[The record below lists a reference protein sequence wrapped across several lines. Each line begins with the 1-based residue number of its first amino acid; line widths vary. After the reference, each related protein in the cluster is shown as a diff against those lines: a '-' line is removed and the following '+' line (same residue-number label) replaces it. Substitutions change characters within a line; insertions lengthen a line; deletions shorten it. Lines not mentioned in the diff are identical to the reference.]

1 MKGLAEQA
9 GIEAFTVGAVKG
21 ALVICCGFH
30 YRLLSLD
37 SALSH
42 NRNKKMDIFT
52 ATIVISLILFVA
64 IGNYAGKSVKNLDD
78 YIVAGRRAPTLLIV
92 GTLVASVM
100 SSVAFLG
107 EAGFTYDGQ
116 MGAYLLFPS
125 TSAAGYVIGAL
136 FFGRYL
142 RRSRAATV
150 ADFFGQ
156 RFNSFRL
163 QRVAGIIIMLSI
175 GIYLLIVTQGAAIL
189 LSDLTQLSYFQSLI
203 LVWLSYT
210 FFTMYSGSKGVIL
223 TDTLMFLLFTGAT
236 LVFAY
241 YVVSDLGGVAASIEG
256 MSQLESKPGIA
267 SWSGIVGAGT
277 EWPTALDYLIWAFV
291 IDLAWSAVYIVGPWQ
306 AGRHLMARDEHVVL
320 RSAMYALVIV
330 ALLQTVIYG
339 LGGIVNLVKSDI
351 TPSETVLVW
360 AARNLVPDFLG
371 ALVLAGIM
379 AAALSSAS
387 TFLSLV
393 GFSASNDVVR
403 RQKTLDLRS
412 TRIVMMTVG
421 VVVLLAS
428 FYFPP
433 NIFWLMLF
441 VGTVYAS
448 SWGPVGLMSVWSKR
462 ITESAAYWGMIT
474 GFVFNVIPAGLEYL
488 GYIKWPSYLH
498 PAIIGTAVSL
508 ITIYVVSRAG
518 AVTEQE
524 ADFRHKLHLTPEEDC
539 DAKKVNTTLI
549 APVFL
554 ILYGCVMPFLVVNY
568 YIKPYQ
574 RGTGEILPDG
584 SMNWQTGEAWF
595 SLSPAIVF
603 VSLGLLA
610 AFVIWRGYRPKVE

>member
-1 MKGLAEQA
+1 MDV
-9 GIEAFTVGAVKG
+9 FT
-21 ALVICCGFH
+21 L
-30 YRLLSLD
+30 
-37 SALSH
+37 
-42 NRNKKMDIFT
+42 
-52 ATIVISLILFVA
+52 TIVISLVLFVA
-64 IGNYAGKSVKNLDD
+64 IGNYAGRSVKNLDD
-78 YIVAGRRAPTLLIV
+78 YFVAGRRAPTILIV

-116 MGAYLLFPS
+116 MGAYMLFPS

-142 RRSRAATV
+142 RRSRATTV

-156 RFNSFRL
+156 RYNSFRV
-163 QRVAGIIIMLSI
+163 QQASGIIIMLSI

-189 LSDLTQLSYFQSLI
+189 LTDLTDLDYFQSLI
-203 LVWLSYT
+203 VVWLSYT
-210 FFTMYSGSKGVIL
+210 IFTMYSGSKGVIL
-223 TDTLMFLLFTGAT
+223 TDTLMFLLFSGAT
-236 LVFAY
+236 LFFAY
-241 YVVSDLGGVAASIEG
+241 YVVSDLGGIATSIEN
-256 MSQLESKPGIA
+256 MAQLESKAGIA
-267 SWSGIVGAGT
+267 SWSGIVGPGT
-277 EWPTALDYLIWAFV
+277 EWPTAMDYLIWALV
-291 IDLAWSAVYIVGPWQ
+291 IDTAWSAVYIVGPWQ
-306 AGRHLMARDEHVVL
+306 AGRHLMAKNEHVVL
-320 RSAMYALVIV
+320 RSAMYALIIV
-330 ALLQTVIYG
+330 ALLQIVIYG

-360 AARNLVPDFLG
+360 AARNLVPEFLG

-393 GFSASNDVVR
+393 GFSASNDVVKR
-403 RQKTLDLRS
+403 KRELDLRS
-412 TRIVMMTVG
+412 IRIIMMIVG
-421 VVVLLAS
+421 FVVLLAS

-448 SWGPVGLMSVWSKR
+448 SWGPVGLMSVWSKS

-488 GYIKWPSYLH
+488 GYITWPSYLH
-498 PAIIGTAVSL
+498 PAIIGTAISL
-508 ITIYVVSRAG
+508 ITIHIISRRDT
-518 AVTEQE
+518 VTEQE
-524 ADFRHKLHLTPEEDC
+524 AAYRIKLHITPEEDF
-539 DAKKVNTTLI
+539 DINKTRATMI
-549 APVFL
+549 APIAL
-554 ILYGCVMPFLVVNY
+554 ILYGCTMPFLVVNY

-574 RGTGEILPDG
+574 RGTGEILSDG

-595 SLSPAIVF
+595 SLSSAILF
-603 VSLGLLA
+603 ISLGTLA
-610 AFVIWRGYRPKVE
+610 AIVIWRSYYPKAKKAALTHNR

>member
-1 MKGLAEQA
+1 
-9 GIEAFTVGAVKG
+9 
-21 ALVICCGFH
+21 
-30 YRLLSLD
+30 
-37 SALSH
+37 
-42 NRNKKMDIFT
+42 MDIFT
-52 ATIVISLILFVA
+52 LTIVVSLILFVV
-64 IGNYAGKSVKNLDD
+64 IGNYAGRSVKNLDD
-78 YIVAGRRAPTLLIV
+78 YIVAGRRAPTILIV

-116 MGAYLLFPS
+116 MGAYMLFPS
-125 TSAAGYVIGAL
+125 ISAAGYVIGAL

-142 RRSRAATV
+142 RRSRATTV

-156 RFNSFRL
+156 RFSSFRV
-163 QRVAGIIIMLSI
+163 QQVSGIIIMLSI

-189 LSDLTQLSYFQSLI
+189 LSDLTELTYFQSLI

-210 FFTMYSGSKGVIL
+210 VFTMYSGSKGVIL

-241 YVVSDLGGVAASIEG
+241 YIVSDLGGLATAVENLA
-256 MSQLESKPGIA
+256 QLESKAGIA
-267 SWSGIVGAGT
+267 SWSGIVGPGT
-277 EWPTALDYLIWAFV
+277 EWPTAMDYFIWAVV
-291 IDLAWSAVYIVGPWQ
+291 IDIAWSAVYIVGPWQ
-306 AGRHLMARDEHVVL
+306 AGRHLMAKDEHVVL
-320 RSAMYALVIV
+320 RSAMYALIIV
-330 ALLQTVIYG
+330 ALLQIVIYG

-360 AARNLVPDFLG
+360 AARNLVPEFLG

-393 GFSASNDVVR
+393 GFSASNDIVKR
-403 RQKTLDLRS
+403 EKELDLRS
-412 TRIVMMTVG
+412 IRIIMMMVG
-421 VVVLLAS
+421 IVVLLAS

-448 SWGPVGLMSVWSKR
+448 SWGPVGLMSVWSKS

-474 GFVFNVIPAGLEYL
+474 GFVFNVVPAGLEYL
-488 GYIKWPSYLH
+488 GYIKWPSYFH
-498 PAIIGTAVSL
+498 PAIIGTVISL
-508 ITIYVVSRAG
+508 ITIHIISKRG

-524 ADFRHKLHLTPEEDC
+524 VAYRTKLHITPEEDC
-539 DAKKVNTTLI
+539 DAKKTRTTMI
-549 APVFL
+549 APIIL
-554 ILYGCVMPFLVVNY
+554 ILYGCTMPFLMVNY

-574 RGTGEILPDG
+574 RGTGEILADG

-595 SLSPAIVF
+595 SLSSAIVF
-603 VSLGLLA
+603 ISLGTLA
-610 AFVIWRGYRPKVE
+610 ALVIWRSYYPNIENEK

>member
-1 MKGLAEQA
+1 
-9 GIEAFTVGAVKG
+9 
-21 ALVICCGFH
+21 
-30 YRLLSLD
+30 
-37 SALSH
+37 
-42 NRNKKMDIFT
+42 MDIFT
-52 ATIVISLILFVA
+52 LTIVISLVIFVV
-64 IGNYAGKSVKNLDD
+64 IGNYAGKNVKNLDD
-78 YIVAGRRAPTLLIV
+78 YFVAGRRAPTILIV

-142 RRSRAATV
+142 RRSRATTV

-156 RFNSFRL
+156 RFNSFRV
-163 QRVAGIIIMLSI
+163 QQVSGIIIMLSI

-189 LSDLTQLSYFQSLI
+189 LTDLTEFTYFQSLI
-203 LVWLSYT
+203 VVWLSYT
-210 FFTMYSGSKGVIL
+210 LFTIYSGSKGVIL

-241 YVVSDLGGVAASIEG
+241 YIVSDLGGIASSIEN
-256 MSQLESKPGIA
+256 MAQLESKAGIA
-267 SWSGIVGAGT
+267 SWSGIVGPGT
-277 EWPTALDYLIWAFV
+277 EWPTAMDYLIWAFV
-291 IDLAWSAVYIVGPWQ
+291 IDIAWSAVYIVGPWQ
-306 AGRHLMARDEHVVL
+306 AGRHLMAKDEHVIL
-320 RSAMYALVIV
+320 RSAMYALIIV

-339 LGGIVNLVKSDI
+339 VAGVVNLVKTDI

-360 AARNLVPDFLG
+360 AARNLVPEFLG

-393 GFSASNDVVR
+393 GFSASNDVVKR
-403 RQKTLDLRS
+403 EKALDLRS
-412 TRIVMMTVG
+412 IRIIMMLVG
-421 VVVLLAS
+421 IIVLLAS
-428 FYFPP
+428 FFFPP

-441 VGTVYAS
+441 VGSVYAS
-448 SWGPVGLMSVWSKR
+448 SWGAVGLMSVWSKN

-474 GFVFNVIPAGLEYL
+474 GFVFNVIPASLEYL
-488 GYIKWPSYLH
+488 GYITWPSYLH
-498 PAIIGTAVSL
+498 PVIIGTVISL
-508 ITIYVVSRAG
+508 ITIGIISKRSTVS
-518 AVTEQE
+518 EQE
-524 ADFRHKLHLTPEEDC
+524 AAYRIKLHITPEEDC
-539 DAKKVNTTLI
+539 DAKKTRTTMI
-549 APVFL
+549 AVITL
-554 ILYGCVMPFLVVNY
+554 ILYGCTMPFLWVNY

-603 VSLGLLA
+603 ISLGILA
-610 AFVIWRGYRPKVE
+610 TIVIWRSYNPKTKA

>member
-1 MKGLAEQA
+1 
-9 GIEAFTVGAVKG
+9 
-21 ALVICCGFH
+21 
-30 YRLLSLD
+30 
-37 SALSH
+37 
-42 NRNKKMDIFT
+42 MDIFT
-52 ATIVISLILFVA
+52 ITIGVSLILFIA
-64 IGNYAGKSVKNLDD
+64 IGNFAGKRVKDLDD
-78 YIVAGRRAPTLLIV
+78 YFVAGRRAPTILIV

-116 MGAYLLFPS
+116 LGAYMLFPS

-142 RRSRAATV
+142 RRSRATTV

-163 QRVAGIIIMLSI
+163 QRVSGIIIMLSI
-175 GIYLLIVTQGAAIL
+175 SIYLLIVTQGASIL
-189 LSDLTQLSYFQSLI
+189 LTDLTELGYVQSLI
-203 LVWLSYT
+203 VVWLSYT
-210 FFTMYSGSKGVIL
+210 FFTLYAGSKGVII

-241 YVVSDLGGVAASIEG
+241 YIVSDLGGLARSIEN
-256 MSQLESKPGIA
+256 MAQLETKPGIA
-267 SWSGIVGAGT
+267 SWSGIVGPGT
-277 EWPTALDYLIWAFV
+277 DWPTAMDYLIWAFV
-291 IDLAWSAVYIVGPWQ
+291 IDFAWAAVYIVGPWQ

-320 RSAMYALVIV
+320 RSSMYALIIV
-330 ALLQTVIYG
+330 ALLQIIIYG
-339 LGGIVNLVKSDI
+339 LGGIVNLVKTDI

-360 AARNLVPDFLG
+360 AARNLVPEFLG

-393 GFSASNDVVR
+393 GFSASNDVVKR
-403 RQKTLDLRS
+403 KKALNLRS
-412 TRIVMMTVG
+412 IRIIMMWVG
-421 VVVLLAS
+421 IVVLLAS

-448 SWGPVGLMSVWSKR
+448 SWGPVGLMSIWSKS

-474 GFVFNVIPAGLEYL
+474 GFVFNVIPAAIEYL
-488 GYIKWPSYLH
+488 GYITWPSYLH
-498 PAIIGTAVSL
+498 PALIGTVISL
-508 ITIYVVSRAG
+508 ITIGILSKRST
-518 AVTEQE
+518 VTEQE
-524 ADFRHKLHLTPEEDC
+524 RAYRVKLHITPEEDC
-539 DAKKVNTTLI
+539 DARKTRITMI
-549 APVFL
+549 APVVLF
-554 ILYGCVMPFLVVNY
+554 LYGCTMPFIVVNY

-574 RGTGEILPDG
+574 RGSGEILADG

-595 SLSPAIVF
+595 SLAPAVVF
-603 VSLGLLA
+603 ISLGILA
-610 AFVIWRGYRPKVE
+610 AVVIRRSYNSRASSPS

>member
-1 MKGLAEQA
+1 
-9 GIEAFTVGAVKG
+9 
-21 ALVICCGFH
+21 
-30 YRLLSLD
+30 
-37 SALSH
+37 
-42 NRNKKMDIFT
+42 MDIFT
-52 ATIVISLILFVA
+52 ITIGISLILFIA
-64 IGNYAGKSVKNLDD
+64 IGNFAGKKVKNLDD
-78 YIVAGRRAPTLLIV
+78 YFVAGRRAPTILIV

-116 MGAYLLFPS
+116 LGAYMLFPS

-142 RRSRAATV
+142 RRSRATTV
-150 ADFFGQ
+150 ADFFGR

-163 QRVAGIIIMLSI
+163 QRVSGIIIMLSI
-175 GIYLLIVTQGAAIL
+175 GIYLLIVTQGASIL
-189 LSDLTQLSYFQSLI
+189 LTDLTELTYFQSLI
-203 LVWLSYT
+203 VVWLSYT
-210 FFTMYSGSKGVIL
+210 FFTMYAGSKGVII

-241 YVVSDLGGVAASIEG
+241 YIVSDLGGAALAIEN
-256 MSQLESKPGIA
+256 MAQLETKAGIA
-267 SWSGIVGAGT
+267 SWSGIVGPGT
-277 EWPTALDYLIWAFV
+277 EWPTAMDYLIWAFV
-291 IDLAWSAVYIVGPWQ
+291 IDSAWAAVYIVGPWQ

-320 RSAMYALVIV
+320 RSSMYALIIV
-330 ALLQTVIYG
+330 ALLQIIIYG
-339 LGGIVNLVKSDI
+339 LGGVVNLVKTDI

-360 AARNLVPDFLG
+360 AARNLVPEFLG

-393 GFSASNDVVR
+393 GFSASNDVVKR
-403 RQKTLDLRS
+403 EKALDLRS
-412 TRIVMMTVG
+412 IRFIMMLVG
-421 VVVLLAS
+421 IVVLLAS

-448 SWGPVGLMSVWSKR
+448 SWGPVGLMSVWSKG
-462 ITESAAYWGMIT
+462 ITELAAYWGMIT
-474 GFVFNVIPAGLEYL
+474 GFVFNVVPAAIEYL
-488 GYIKWPSYLH
+488 GYITWPSYLH
-498 PAIIGTAVSL
+498 PALIGTVISL
-508 ITIYVVSRAG
+508 ITIGILSRKG

-524 ADFRHKLHLTPEEDC
+524 AAYRVKLHITPEEDC
-539 DAKKVNTTLI
+539 DAKKTRTTMI
-549 APVFL
+549 APFALL
-554 ILYGCVMPFLVVNY
+554 IYGCSMPFIVVNY

-574 RGTGEILPDG
+574 RGSGEILADG

-595 SLSPAIVF
+595 SLAPAVVF
-603 VSLGLLA
+603 ISLGILA
-610 AFVIWRGYRPKVE
+610 GIVIKRSYNPKTSSPS

>member
-1 MKGLAEQA
+1 
-9 GIEAFTVGAVKG
+9 
-21 ALVICCGFH
+21 
-30 YRLLSLD
+30 
-37 SALSH
+37 
-42 NRNKKMDIFT
+42 MDIFT
-52 ATIVISLILFVA
+52 LTIVITLVVFIA
-64 IGNYAGKSVKNLDD
+64 IGNYAGKNVKNLDD
-78 YIVAGRRAPTLLIV
+78 YFVAGRRAPTILIV

-116 MGAYLLFPS
+116 MGAYILFPS

-142 RRSRAATV
+142 RRSRATTV

-156 RFNSFRL
+156 RFNSFRV
-163 QRVAGIIIMLSI
+163 QQVSGIIIMLSI

-189 LSDLTQLSYFQSLI
+189 LSELTDLTYFQSLI
-203 LVWLSYT
+203 VVWLSYT

-236 LVFAY
+236 LIFGY
-241 YVVSDLGGVAASIEG
+241 YIVSDLGGIASAIEN
-256 MSQLESKPGIA
+256 MAQLESKAGIA
-267 SWSGIVGAGT
+267 SWSGIVGPGT
-277 EWPTALDYLIWAFV
+277 EWPTAMDYLIWSFV
-291 IDLAWSAVYIVGPWQ
+291 IDFAWSAVYIVGPWQ
-306 AGRHLMARDEHVVL
+306 AGRHLMAKDEHVVL
-320 RSAMYALVIV
+320 RSAMYALIIV
-330 ALLQTVIYG
+330 ALLQIVIYG

-360 AARNLVPDFLG
+360 AARNLVPEFLG

-393 GFSASNDVVR
+393 GFSASQDVVKR
-403 RQKTLDLRS
+403 EKELDLRS
-412 TRIVMMTVG
+412 TRIIMMIVG
-421 VVVLLAS
+421 SVVLLAS

-448 SWGPVGLMSVWSKR
+448 SWGPVGLMSVWSKS

-488 GYIKWPSYLH
+488 GYITWPSYLH
-498 PAIIGTAVSL
+498 PAIIGTVVSL
-508 ITIYVVSRAG
+508 VTIRIISKKDT
-518 AVTEQE
+518 VTEQE
-524 ADFRHKLHLTPEEDC
+524 VAYRIKLHITPEEDL
-539 DAKKVNTTLI
+539 DAKKTRTTMI
-549 APVFL
+549 APLAL
-554 ILYGCVMPFLVVNY
+554 ILYGCTMPFLVVNY

-574 RGTGEILPDG
+574 RGTGEILADG

-595 SLSPAIVF
+595 SLSSAIVF
-603 VSLGLLA
+603 ISLGTLA
-610 AFVIWRGYRPKVE
+610 AIVIWRSYNPKTKKTVLPVSP